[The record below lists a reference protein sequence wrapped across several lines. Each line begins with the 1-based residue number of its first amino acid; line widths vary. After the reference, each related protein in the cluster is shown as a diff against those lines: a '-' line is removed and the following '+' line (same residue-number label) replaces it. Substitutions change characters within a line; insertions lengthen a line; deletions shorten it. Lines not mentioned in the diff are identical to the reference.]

1 MAPGEFMRV
10 LGLDLDEV
18 SGSRVTGS
26 LELTPEHNTPWGVVH
41 GGVYTAV
48 IETVASLGA
57 SLHVSDRDQFAVGVN
72 NSTDFIRSAPHG
84 RLDVVAVPVQ
94 QGRVQQ
100 LWDVTLRSGG
110 TLIARGT
117 VRLQNVPRSR
127 AKSPR
132 APGRSALEQGSPD
145 VRSSPA

>member
-1 MAPGEFMRV
+1 VPESRELPDLTVAPGEFMRV

-48 IETVASLGA
+48 IESTASLGA

-100 LWDVTLRSGG
+100 LWDVTLRSGD
-110 TLIARGT
+110 TLIARGS
-117 VRLQNVPRSR
+117 VRLQNVPLSR
-127 AKSPR
+127 AR
-132 APGRSALEQGSPD
+132 
-145 VRSSPA
+145 

>member
-1 MAPGEFMRV
+1 MPESPELPDLALAPGEFMRV

-100 LWDVTLRSGG
+100 LWEVTLRSGD

-117 VRLQNVPRSR
+117 VRLQNVPLSR
-127 AKSPR
+127 AK
-132 APGRSALEQGSPD
+132 
-145 VRSSPA
+145 

>member
-1 MAPGEFMRV
+1 VPESRELPDLTVAPGEFMRV

-48 IETVASLGA
+48 IESTASLGA
-57 SLHVSDRDQFAVGVN
+57 SLHVSDRDQLAVGVN
-72 NSTDFIRSAPHG
+72 NSTDFIRSAPYG

-100 LWDVTLRSGG
+100 LWDVTLRSGD

-117 VRLQNVPRSR
+117 VRLQNVPLSR
-127 AKSPR
+127 AR
-132 APGRSALEQGSPD
+132 
-145 VRSSPA
+145 

>member
-1 MAPGEFMRV
+1 VPESRELPDLTVAPGEFMRV

-48 IETVASLGA
+48 IESTASLGA

-72 NSTDFIRSAPHG
+72 NSTDFIRPAPHG

-100 LWDVTLRSGG
+100 LWDVTLRSGD
-110 TLIARGT
+110 TLIARGS
-117 VRLQNVPRSR
+117 VRLQNVPLSR
-127 AKSPR
+127 AR
-132 APGRSALEQGSPD
+132 
-145 VRSSPA
+145 

>member
-1 MAPGEFMRV
+1 MPESPELPDLALAPGEFMRV
-10 LGLDLDEV
+10 LGLDLGEV

-100 LWDVTLRSGG
+100 LWEVTLRSGD

-117 VRLQNVPRSR
+117 VRLQNVPLSR
-127 AKSPR
+127 AK
-132 APGRSALEQGSPD
+132 
-145 VRSSPA
+145 